1 MSVLADAPLLGPLLV
16 FAAVGVLALVL
27 RWVYGNASEVPPP
40 PAGLDFG
47 LLRAI
52 TTVDDPEQASAL
64 RAMLADCGIRSTTS
78 RTTSGRTIVLVFD
91 GDVEGARQV
100 LGPR

>member
-1 MSVLADAPLLGPLLV
+1 MSVLADFPLLGSLLV
-16 FAAVGVLALVL
+16 FAGVGVLALVL
-27 RWVYGNASEVPPP
+27 RWIHGNARSVPPP
-40 PAGLDFG
+40 VGLDFG
-47 LLRAI
+47 LLRAV